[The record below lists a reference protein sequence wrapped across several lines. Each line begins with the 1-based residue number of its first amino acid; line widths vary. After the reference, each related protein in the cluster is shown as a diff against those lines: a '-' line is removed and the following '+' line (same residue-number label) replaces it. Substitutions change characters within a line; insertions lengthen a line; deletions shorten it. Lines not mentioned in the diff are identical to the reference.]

1 MERRVKRRNE
11 NVSMIRKEEIAEIGL
26 FRKPHGVKGEI
37 SAELDVPADELKS
50 FSAIVCEMEGI
61 YVPFFIESVRQ
72 KGQVTALLTID
83 GFDTDVAVK
92 KFSNKRIYV
101 LRKELLESDVMED
114 GLLIGFDILMA
125 DGKRI
130 GTVTDVDDSTA
141 NVLFV
146 VDGNNGELYIPVVD
160 DFILEINEQDRFI
173 IVDMPEGMIES
184 QLN

>member
-1 MERRVKRRNE
+1 
-11 NVSMIRKEEIAEIGL
+11 
-26 FRKPHGVKGEI
+26 
-37 SAELDVPADELKS
+37 
-50 FSAIVCEMEGI
+50 
-61 YVPFFIESVRQ
+61 
-72 KGQVTALLTID
+72 
-83 GFDTDVAVK
+83 
-92 KFSNKRIYV
+92 
-101 LRKELLESDVMED
+101 
-114 GLLIGFDILMA
+114 MA

-173 IVDMPEGMIES
+173 IVDLPEGMIES